1 MLSEILKGEYMNKK
15 DFAKELAVKADLSQ
29 KDATAILND
38 ILDMIQSLLEKGED
52 VDFAGFGK
60 FEVKERA
67 ARTGLNPRTK
77 EPVEIPAKKRVVFS
91 AKKALKEAVEGSANP
106 QE

>member
-1 MLSEILKGEYMNKK
+1 MNKK
-15 DFAKELAVKADLSQ
+15 DFAKELASKANLSQ
-29 KDATAILND
+29 KDAAAILNT
-38 ILDMIQSLLEKGED
+38 ILDMIQSALEKGED

-77 EPVEIPAKKRVVFS
+77 EPVEIPAKKVVAFS
-91 AKKALKEAVEGSANP
+91 AKKALKEAVEGAADKP
-106 QE
+106 EE